1 MKRTLAGLLILLGL
15 VLNACTVQP
24 PAAIETSAAETALR
38 EFFGALSAG
47 NYEAAAALY
56 GGSYEQLRA
65 MNPAS
70 DPDDLAA
77 LWRAGCEVNGLVCL
91 PVGQVIERAKVS
103 ETETL
108 FTVEFRRDDGGLF
121 SLGLCCGAEE
131 SAAAPH
137 TSFEFRVQTQN
148 EFPLIEDMPVL
159 NP

>member
-1 MKRTLAGLLILLGL
+1 MKRTMAGLLILLGL

-56 GGSYEQLRA
+56 GGSYDPLRE

-91 PVGQVIERAKVS
+91 PVGRVLEVQPLSES
-103 ETETL
+103 ETQ
-108 FTVEFRRDDGGLF
+108 FVVEFLEKDRAVF
-121 SLGLCCGAEE
+121 VLGPCCGAEE
-131 SAAAPH
+131 SAAAPQ
-137 TSFEFRVQTQN
+137 SAFKFRVQTQN
-148 EFPLIEDMPVL
+148 GFPLIEDMPVL
-159 NP
+159 MP